1 MHPKSVLFVC
11 LGNIC
16 RSPSA
21 EAVMTKLSKNQGL
34 HINFDSA
41 GTANY
46 HIGSSPDER
55 AVAVGKSLDY
65 DLSTLRARQVRQD
78 DFYEFDMIFAMD
90 HSNLN
95 NLKKIMPADATAQV
109 IMFDELAVA
118 DPYYG
123 DMSDFQAMFTHI
135 EQVSH
140 RWLDCWQQGATHD

>member
-21 EAVMTKLSKNQGL
+21 EAVMTKLTKNQGFNI
-34 HINFDSA
+34 HFDSA

-46 HIGSSPDER
+46 HTNSPPDER

-65 DLSTLRARQVRQD
+65 DLSALRARQVRPD

-90 HSNLN
+90 AN
-95 NLKKIMPADATAQV
+95 NLANLQKIMPADATAQV
-109 IMFDELAVA
+109 AMFDELAVA

-123 DMSDFQAMFTHI
+123 DISDFQSMFAHI
-135 EQVSH
+135 EKASQH
-140 RWLDCWQQGATHD
+140 WLTGWQQGAAHD

>member
-21 EAVMTKLSKNQGL
+21 EAVMTKLTKNQGL
-34 HINFDSA
+34 NIHFDSA

-46 HIGSSPDER
+46 HTGSPPDER
-55 AVAVGKSLDY
+55 AIAVGKSLNY
-65 DLSTLRARQVRQD
+65 DLSPLRARQVRPD

-90 HSNLN
+90 ANNFANLQ
-95 NLKKIMPADATAQV
+95 KIMPADATAQV
-109 IMFDELAVA
+109 AMFDELAVA

-123 DMSDFQAMFTHI
+123 DMGDFQTMFTHI

-140 RWLDCWQQGATHD
+140 RWLDCWQQGAAHD

>member
-95 NLKKIMPADATAQV
+95 NLKKIMPADTTAQV

-123 DMSDFQAMFTHI
+123 DMSDFQAMFAHI

-140 RWLDCWQQGATHD
+140 RWLDYWQQGATHD